1 MFSIIISWFDIAKI
15 LLDRSFVEDTGIR
28 MIISQ
33 LSISPVGKDISLGKY
48 VKIVLNTLEKNNIK
62 FETNAMA
69 TVIETED
76 LETLFK
82 VVEEAHKA
90 VIESGAKRVITELKI
105 DDRRDKDVTMESKL
119 KSIQ

>member
-1 MFSIIISWFDIAKI
+1 MIKWGF
-15 LLDRSFVEDTGIR
+15 E

-33 LSISPVGKDISLGKY
+33 LSIAPIGKDVSLSKY
-48 VKIVLNTLEKNNIK
+48 VKTAINVLRKHNIK

-82 VVEEAHKA
+82 IVQEAHMA
-90 VIESGAKRVITELKI
+90 TINSGAQRVITELKI
-105 DDRRDKDVTMESKL
+105 DDRRDKEVTIESKI

>member
-1 MFSIIISWFDIAKI
+1 
-15 LLDRSFVEDTGIR
+15 

-33 LSISPVGKDISLGKY
+33 LSIAPVGKDVSLSKY
-48 VKIVLNTLEKNNIK
+48 VKTALNILEKSNIK

-76 LETLFK
+76 LDTLFK

-90 VIESGAKRVITELKI
+90 VMKSGAKRVITELKI
-105 DDRRDKDVTMESKL
+105 DDRGDKNVTMKSKL
-119 KSIQ
+119 KSVQ

>member
-1 MFSIIISWFDIAKI
+1 MIKRGF
-15 LLDRSFVEDTGIR
+15 E

-33 LSISPVGKDISLGKY
+33 LSIAPVGKDVSLSKY
-48 VKIVLNTLEKNNIK
+48 VKTAINVFRKNNIK

-76 LETLFK
+76 LKTLFNA
-82 VVEEAHKA
+82 VEEAHNA
-90 VIESGAKRVITELKI
+90 VVNLGAERVITEIKI
-105 DDRRDKDVTMESKL
+105 DDRRDKKVTIESKM

>member
-1 MFSIIISWFDIAKI
+1 
-15 LLDRSFVEDTGIR
+15 

-33 LSISPVGKDISLGKY
+33 LSIAPVGKDVSLSKY
-48 VKIVLNTLEKNNIK
+48 VKTALNVLEKSNIK

-76 LETLFK
+76 LDTLLK

-90 VIESGAKRVITELKI
+90 IMKSGAKRVITELKI
-105 DDRRDKDVTMESKL
+105 DDRGDKNVTMKSKL